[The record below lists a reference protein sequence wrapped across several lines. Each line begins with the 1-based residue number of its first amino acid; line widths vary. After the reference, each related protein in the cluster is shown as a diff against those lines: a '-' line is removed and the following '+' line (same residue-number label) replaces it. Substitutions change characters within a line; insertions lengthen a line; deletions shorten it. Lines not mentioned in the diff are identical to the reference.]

1 MATIEEEIM
10 DDGAIDPMDET
21 DEEISVIEPTTA
33 EVTQVENDGELEL
46 NGNSMTESAE
56 EMAARERLE

>member
-1 MATIEEEIM
+1 VATIEEEIM

-33 EVTQVENDGELEL
+33 EVTQIETDGELEL

>member
-1 MATIEEEIM
+1 M

-33 EVTQVENDGELEL
+33 EVTQIEIDGELEL